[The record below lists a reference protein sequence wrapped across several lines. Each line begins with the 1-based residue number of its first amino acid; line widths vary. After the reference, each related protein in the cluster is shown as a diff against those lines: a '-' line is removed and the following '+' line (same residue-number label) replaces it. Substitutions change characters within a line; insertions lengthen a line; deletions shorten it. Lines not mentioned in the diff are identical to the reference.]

1 MNYRSLDT
9 VRDFL
14 QKKKNSATLSAVIA
28 IGWIYSFLQ
37 LAALNPGVNLSRFGP
52 GMDILTF
59 LSKEQTNAMSNL
71 ISSIPLCGGFGLSW
85 TLENLGGSISMWF
98 SMVLAMMVPTLL
110 IPGFLRSINIIGF
123 ITFLFGYVCIWFG
136 FCFFAV
142 AVQWCLQASE
152 VLNNWMVIINPT
164 TSAAVFLLI
173 GSIQLFKP
181 KLVSLP
187 SWPKH
192 LNSTQINSAS
202 FSDYFGAGLKRGG
215 DCVYSCSPVM
225 FVMFVFGLMNLVAM
239 AFLTIIM
246 YLMVN
251 AATVFSAKSTGL
263 VLVVFGVL
271 LIGLQPT

>member
-1 MNYRSLDT
+1 MIFFEKRKIQQPSLRLSQLAGFT
-9 VRDFL
+9 VFL
-14 QKKKNSATLSAVIA
+14 QV
-28 IGWIYSFLQ
+28 
-37 LAALNPGVNLSRFGP
+37 AALNPGVNLSRFGP

-192 LNSTQINSAS
+192 LNSTQNKLSIILRL
-202 FSDYFGAGLKRGG
+202 FRGRIKKG
-215 DCVYSCSPVM
+215 
-225 FVMFVFGLMNLVAM
+225 GEI
-239 AFLTIIM
+239 AFI
-246 YLMVN
+246 
-251 AATVFSAKSTGL
+251 A
-263 VLVVFGVL
+263 VL
-271 LIGLQPT
+271 L